1 MASIKIAQ
9 DLRKHLVP
17 ISKLSL
23 DPANIRLH
31 DQRSIDAI
39 ASSLRRF
46 GQQKPVVVDDR
57 GVVVAGNGL
66 LQAAQQLKM
75 TQVAAVRS
83 GLAGVERIAYAI
95 ADNRTAELSTW
106 DEPALRSLLEAT
118 PDDLAEAMGYS
129 KDELAALL
137 RPDQITGVHQDDI
150 PVVAK
155 KAVSKRGDVWL
166 LGGHRLMC
174 GSSTEPAD
182 VAKVMAGEKASL
194 FATDPPY
201 LVGYDGT
208 NHPQS
213 FTSGK
218 SKDWSATYGQSWD
231 EFDDNSK
238 LYDEFVAAAKPHL
251 EEGAAWYCWYAS
263 RRHVLLEKAWTEA
276 GVLPHCQI
284 IWVKNRPILTR
295 TWFLWQHEPCLMG
308 WLKGKKPGRVGT
320 GSRPTTVWTFDT
332 LPNDERP
339 EHPTPKPI
347 ELFAIPIQ
355 EHVKPGGVCFE
366 PFSGSGTQIIAA
378 EQLGRRCFAI
388 DVQPLYVDVA
398 VRRWEKLTGKEA
410 VLEGTKLTW
419 RQVAR
424 QRGVRL
430 DDACPKPPS
439 VPANTRAA
447 EPSST
452 AATANSTKPSTSPKP
467 GRPRKARPAPA
478 ATARRGGGSAR

>member
-31 DQRSIDAI
+31 DRRSIDAI

-57 GVVVAGNGL
+57 VVVAGNGL

-238 LYDEFVAAAKPHL
+238 LYDEFVAAAKPHPRKRRVVL
-251 EEGAAWYCWYAS
+251 LVRQPSSRAAGESVDGS
-263 RRHVLLEKAWTEA
+263 RRSPSLSDHLGEEQADPDANLVLVAARAVPDGMAQGQEARACRDWLEAHNGLDIRHA
-276 GVLPHCQI
+276 
-284 IWVKNRPILTR
+284 
-295 TWFLWQHEPCLMG
+295 
-308 WLKGKKPGRVGT
+308 
-320 GSRPTTVWTFDT
+320 S
-332 LPNDERP
+332 
-339 EHPTPKPI
+339 
-347 ELFAIPIQ
+347 
-355 EHVKPGGVCFE
+355 
-366 PFSGSGTQIIAA
+366 
-378 EQLGRRCFAI
+378 
-388 DVQPLYVDVA
+388 
-398 VRRWEKLTGKEA
+398 
-410 VLEGTKLTW
+410 
-419 RQVAR
+419 
-424 QRGVRL
+424 QR
-430 DDACPKPPS
+430 
-439 VPANTRAA
+439 
-447 EPSST
+447 
-452 AATANSTKPSTSPKP
+452 
-467 GRPRKARPAPA
+467 
-478 ATARRGGGSAR
+478 